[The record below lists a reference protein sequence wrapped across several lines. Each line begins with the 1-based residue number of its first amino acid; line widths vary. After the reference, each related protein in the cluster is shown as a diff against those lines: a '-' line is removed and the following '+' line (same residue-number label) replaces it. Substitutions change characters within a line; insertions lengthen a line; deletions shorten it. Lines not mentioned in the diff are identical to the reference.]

1 MNKYPPVFFSFELS
15 FRDNNA
21 KDRIVFKEL
30 SGVLMELQSEDIS
43 DNNMQHHVPTSAKFS
58 NLILKRGLAPKDSE
72 IVTWCLGTLNGNS
85 ADSVEAKDIVVNL
98 LDEAGNAHKSWSFI
112 KAWPVKLTISD
123 LENNLVIDNLEFA
136 YSYLE

>member
-15 FRDNNA
+15 FRNNTE

-30 SGVLMELQSEDIS
+30 SGVLMELEDIS
-43 DNNMQHHVPTSAKFS
+43 DNSIQQHVPISSKYS
-58 NLILKRGLAPKDSE
+58 NLILKGGMAPKDSE
-72 IVTWCLGTLNGNS
+72 IVTWCLGTLKGNS
-85 ADSVEAKDIVVNL
+85 ADSVETKDIVVNL

-112 KAWPVKLTISD
+112 KAWPVKSTISD
-123 LENNLVIDNLEFA
+123 LDNNFVIDNLEFA